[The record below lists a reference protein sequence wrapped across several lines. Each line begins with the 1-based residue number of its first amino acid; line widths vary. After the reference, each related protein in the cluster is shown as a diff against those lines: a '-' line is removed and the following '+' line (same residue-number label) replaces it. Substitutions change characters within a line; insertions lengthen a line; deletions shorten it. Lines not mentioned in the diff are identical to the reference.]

1 MSSMTARQARLER
14 RARNKFPSSRREA
27 ITAYLFSAPFM
38 LLFLVFTVTPVVMS
52 LAIGFTDFNQLQP
65 PSFVGLDNYIRLF
78 LEDSIFIKALGNTL
92 ILALITGPLGYLLS
106 FVFAWFIN
114 ELRPGMR
121 AFVTLIFYAP
131 SISGNMYLVWQL
143 FFSGDSYGYL
153 NSILYQLNLISTP
166 IVWLKNPDYLLTIV
180 SIVTLWSSLGTSF
193 LAFIAGLQG
202 VDRSYYEA
210 ASVDGIR
217 NRWQELWFV
226 TLPLMKPQ
234 LLFSAVMSITG
245 SFGIGA
251 VITGLAGFPTVN
263 YAAHTIMHHLEDYGT
278 IRYELGYASAI
289 ATVLFVL
296 MLGCNQLVQ
305 KLLSKVGT

>member
-1 MSSMTARQARLER
+1 
-14 RARNKFPSSRREA
+14 
-27 ITAYLFSAPFM
+27 M

>member
-131 SISGNMYLVWQL
+131 SISGNMDLVWQL

>member
-1 MSSMTARQARLER
+1 
-14 RARNKFPSSRREA
+14 
-27 ITAYLFSAPFM
+27 M

-202 VDRSYYEA
+202 VDRSLYEA
-210 ASVDGIR
+210 GTIDGIR
-217 NRWQELWFV
+217 TRFQELRFI
-226 TLPLMKPQ
+226 TLPSMGPQ
-234 LLFSAVMSITG
+234 LMFAAVMQ
-245 SFGIGA
+245 IGA
-251 VITGLAGFPTVN
+251 AFGVSTICVALAGNPST
-263 YAAHTIMHHLEDYGT
+263 DYGAAT
-278 IRYELGYASAI
+278 IVTHLSDVGTMRYEMGYASAI
-289 ATVLFVL
+289 ATVLFITMILVNGVIKRVL
-296 MLGCNQLVQ
+296 KKHTNI
-305 KLLSKVGT
+305 